1 MRLSIELI
9 NALAFRR
16 SDAIRVGPPNT
27 YAGHLDDGRAATFLK
42 YTQFKNRERKPVTV
56 DTPVPA
62 ELLAVIK
69 ATTPTGLRTW
79 LVGARSGS
87 FTDQGF
93 TDWFGGEMA
102 KAGLPARCTPHGL
115 RKRCLTD
122 VANEGKTI
130 HEIMSVSGH
139 LTMKEVERYTRMA
152 DRARNARAAMAGR
165 V

>member
-93 TDWFGGEMA
+93 TDWFGGDGQGRPA
-102 KAGLPARCTPHGL
+102 CALHAPWPSQALPDRRRQRGQDHPRDHVGVGPSHRPSRNDELASRRC
-115 RKRCLTD
+115 
-122 VANEGKTI
+122 A
-130 HEIMSVSGH
+130 
-139 LTMKEVERYTRMA
+139 
-152 DRARNARAAMAGR
+152 
-165 V
+165 